1 MKHKKI
7 SKIQILRLTIQVI
20 CFFLLPGLFIDAFS
34 GVKAIISAIV
44 EGNVTASVLLPQI
57 FPTALLILATFI
69 LGRFFCG
76 WMCAFGTLGDLF
88 HLFGE
93 KVLHIKFRMN
103 ENVDAV
109 MKSLKYLVLVIILGG
124 IAFLGLSPIDSI
136 SPWNAFGML
145 DSFPPDFAYVFTNF
159 TAGAIVLCIMMIGS
173 LFVERFFCR
182 YFCPMGAVFSLVSL
196 LRISKIK
203 KPNKDCGKCRLCT
216 GNCSMGIPL
225 YKENT
230 VHSGECIDCM
240 KCVTP
245 CPRKNVTFTIAGQ
258 DAKPIAASVAVASVI
273 GLYYVG
279 NIGTNAYAAANSQT
293 SQTEQSVTINDTE
306 TGSDEETTIDD
317 IQQDSPVMAAPSQ
330 SQSSSDQTTTDASST
345 ESSSSAVASNTTD
358 SASASTASA
367 STSANNSTAASTTDT
382 TATDQSSST
391 SEYADGTY
399 EGSGIGFRNG
409 TTTVSVTISGGK
421 ITDIQTVSTRDDGK
435 FYNRAFSTIVSS
447 VISNQSSSVSGVSG
461 ATYSS
466 NGIMSAV
473 EDALSQA
480 RG

>member
-1 MKHKKI
+1 MKQKKL
-7 SKIQILRLTIQVI
+7 SKIQIIRLAIQVI

-57 FPTALLILATFI
+57 FPTALLILATFL

-124 IAFLGLSPIDSI
+124 IAFLGLSPIDAI

-145 DSFPPDFAYVFTNF
+145 DSFPPDFAYVFTNL

-196 LRISKIK
+196 LRLSKIK

-279 NIGTNAYAAANSQT
+279 NIGANAYAASSQNSQI
-293 SQTEQSVTINDTE
+293 EQSVSVSGTV
-306 TGSDEETTIDD
+306 TGSDEETTTDGM
-317 IQQDSPVMAAPSQ
+317 QQDSPVTTAP
-330 SQSSSDQTTTDASST
+330 SQSSSDQTTTDAAST
-345 ESSSSAVASNTTD
+345 ESSSTAVVNNTTD
-358 SASASTASA
+358 SASASTASDSA
-367 STSANNSTAASTTDT
+367 SANNSAAASSSTDT
-382 TATDQSSST
+382 TSSDQT
-391 SEYADGTY
+391 TTNSEYADGTY

-447 VISNQSSSVSGVSG
+447 IISEQSTSVSGVSG
-461 ATYSS
+461 ATYSA